1 MNDVAVVFPGQG
13 SQRAGMGA
21 DFAEKLAV
29 SKRVFEEASA
39 ALGLD
44 VAAICAGGPEL
55 GLTEYTQP
63 CILTAEIAMLAGL
76 REMGFAPARFGGH
89 SLGEYTALVAAGAM
103 PFDAA
108 VRLVRLRG
116 RLMQNAVP
124 VGQGGMAA
132 VIQPNL
138 DLELVARVARDAGID
153 VANFNSP
160 SQVVISGST
169 EGLQRAT
176 AELTQA
182 IGGAGGRVVALEVSA
197 PFHSRA
203 LAVIEGE
210 FRAALDAE
218 AARFD
223 APRARAVTSNFTGG
237 FHAGDRAALVDALT
251 RQISGSVRWI
261 DNMKALADGAGA
273 IFEVGPNR
281 PLMRFFKELGHEVT
295 AIINLRGADK
305 IAASRGAE

>member
-1 MNDVAVVFPGQG
+1 MSVAVVFPGQG

-21 DFAEKLAV
+21 DFAEKFAV
-29 SKRVFEEASA
+29 SRRVFDDASA

-63 CILTAEIAMLAGL
+63 CILAAEIAMLAGL
-76 REMGFAPARFGGH
+76 RELGFAPQRFGGH

-103 PFDAA
+103 PFAAA

-132 VIQPNL
+132 VIQPGL
-138 DLELVARVARDAGID
+138 ELELVARVAREADID

-160 SQVVISGST
+160 SQVVLSGAT
-169 EGLQRAT
+169 AGIARAT

-182 IGGAGGRVVALEVSA
+182 IGGAGGRVVALDVSA

-203 LAVIEGE
+203 LAVIEAE
-210 FRAALDAE
+210 FRAALEAE
-218 AARFD
+218 AHAFD
-223 APRARAVTSNFTGG
+223 AARARAVTSNFTGG
-237 FHAGDRAALVDALT
+237 FHAGDAAALTDALT

-261 DNMKALADGAGA
+261 DNMKALADGATA
-273 IFEVGPNR
+273 IYEVGPNR

-295 AIINLRGADK
+295 AIINVRGADK
-305 IAASRGAE
+305 LAPA